1 MTTIENRYTKPLL
14 FGARRKQ
21 ELLILMILIL
31 MLSCKSN
38 HEIDLVGQWELIKVK
53 EGKIIEPFKSFCPT
67 SYPKYYPC
75 KEVVYVSEDKIELP
89 LMIGKH
95 GFRTE
100 DKFIEYEVIGNRIR
114 LFKDSITYEYDLK
127 YLNDKVCFDGGSLC
141 LVTISDQ
148 LPGIDS
154 TILKFKVTQE
164 FLPSY
169 TVWLNYNY
177 RQKGRTCKIWYDEPC
192 KSDEVVQIEMADE
205 EMNYILKLL
214 ERIPEKKLNRIYNN
228 GMSDCREISIDFYTS
243 KGNWKGIETCDT
255 QDENPFEIRALTT
268 NMFWIMHKYLKKE

>member
-1 MTTIENRYTKPLL
+1 ML
-14 FGARRKQ
+14 FGGCRKQ
-21 ELLILMILIL
+21 GLSIVVILML

-38 HEIDLVGQWELIKVK
+38 KEIDLVGQWELIKVK

-67 SYPKYYPC
+67 SYPEYFPC

-114 LFKDSITYEYDLK
+114 LFKDSITYEYGLK
-127 YLNDKVCFDGGSLC
+127 YFNNKVCFDDGSLC
-141 LVTISDQ
+141 LVKISEQQTI
-148 LPGIDS
+148 IDS
-154 TILKFKVTQE
+154 TIFIFEVTQE

-177 RQKGRTCKIWYDEPC
+177 RQDGRTCEIWYDEPC
-192 KSDEVVQIEMADE
+192 KSGEVVQIEMADE

-228 GMSDCREISIDFYTS
+228 GLSDCREISIDFYTS
-243 KGNWKGIETCDT
+243 EGNWKGIETCDMT
-255 QDENPFEIRALTT
+255 HENPFEIRALTT
-268 NMFWIMHKYLKKE
+268 NMFWIMHKYVKKE